1 MSTPAE
7 RGGATGPLVALLSAV
22 TYGVATPFSK
32 SLESQV
38 GPSTASALLY
48 LGAGLAMALVAV
60 LRAGRRTDREGPVRD
75 GRPLARRDAP
85 LLALMVALN
94 AMSGVA
100 LLAGIFLSDAASA
113 ALLGNFE
120 VVATAALALLILH
133 EPVSTTTWVAL
144 ALVTAS
150 SLLLAWEPGAALTL
164 APGSALVLLACVLWG
179 LENVCTRALSGRD
192 VVMTT
197 LVKGLG
203 TATACGLLAVVL
215 GDEAP
220 GARAALALVAIGT
233 VSYGVS
239 IMLYILGQRLI
250 GAARTGV
257 IFSVAPFVGVAVS
270 WAMFGVVGG
279 WAFWAALVLAVLG
292 VGLTALDT
300 MRG

>member
-85 LLALMVALN
+85 MLALMVALN

-120 VVATAALALLILH
+120 VVVTAALALLILH

-150 SLLLAWEPGAALTL
+150 SLLLAWEPGAALAL

-179 LENVCTRALSGRD
+179 LENVCTRALSGCD
-192 VVMTT
+192 VIMTT

-257 IFSVAPFVGVAVS
+257 IFSAAPFVGVAVS
-270 WAMFGVVGG
+270 WAMFGVVDG

-292 VGLTALDT
+292 VGLTALDA